1 MRKIVAVLLAT
12 MLVVG
17 MGMMAVLAQDYTGP
31 YSDTKTGS
39 GSITIDNAAKG
50 ETYTIYRL
58 FDATVGA
65 SGSPVAYTGTIPTS
79 LETYFEY
86 AGSGTNYVQ
95 YKGSGTTMDSAMAAA
110 LKSWAENDGV
120 ALAAVESD
128 GSILT
133 FTNLPYG
140 YYIITS
146 TQTNKDGSSAISVD
160 TTNPHVV
167 IHDKNYTQP
176 TVDKTVEEKSYSIG
190 DTINYTAVFVT
201 SNYIGAGSGSKQV
214 INYVISDTLP
224 PFLSNVHVESIV
236 IYEPGYDKANDSGT
250 EIVNLG
256 SGTQFDSNKSI
267 TLTWADLVSG
277 SYQSKYMNGAVIV
290 IKYSGILTDV
300 VKFDGNGNKNE
311 ITIEPYGSGTGSG
324 SKIPHSGTWSDDE
337 DIWTYGTALHK
348 TDASGT
354 SLAGAEFMIPGLT
367 VVEQSGTPGVYV
379 VQSYDP
385 SGTSGTTMVV
395 NADGRIY
402 ILGLASG
409 SYSITETKAPDGY
422 NLLDHPETLTTQ
434 VLGHVYTEVSGSWYI
449 DENGNRTEASGT
461 YTTVTSGSY
470 TDLDALALQI
480 VNNAGTLL
488 PSTGG
493 IGTTIFYIVGGL
505 LAVGAGVVLVAKKRM
520 GKVED

>member
-12 MLVVG
+12 MMVVG
-17 MGMMAVLAQDYTGP
+17 MGMMAVFAQTVAY
-31 YSDTKTGS
+31 TGS
-39 GSITIDNAAKG
+39 GSTTDGSITIENAAKG
-50 ETYTIYRL
+50 ETYAIYKL
-58 FDATVGA
+58 FDATFGA
-65 SGSPVAYTGTIPTS
+65 SGSPVAYYGTIPADLT
-79 LETYFEY
+79 TYFEY

-95 YKGSGTTMDSAMAAA
+95 YTGSGTTMPSAMAAA
-110 LKSWAENDGV
+110 LKTWAQSQTP
-120 ALAAVESD
+120 LASVVSD
-128 GSILT
+128 GDILT

-140 YYIITS
+140 YYVITS
-146 TQTNKDGSSAISVD
+146 TQTGEGAAISVD
-160 TTNPHVV
+160 TTNPHAI
-167 IHDKNYTQP
+167 IHDKNYTVP
-176 TVDKTVEEKSYSIG
+176 SVEKTVEEKSYSIG
-190 DTINYTAVFVT
+190 DTINYTAVFIT

-224 PFLSNVHVESIV
+224 PFLSDVTIQSIE
-236 IYEPGYDKANDSGT
+236 IKTPGSTADSGT
-250 EIVNLG
+250 VLEDLG
-256 SGTQFDSNKSI
+256 NSTQFDSNKSI
-267 TLTWADLVSG
+267 TLTWAELVSG
-277 SYQSKYMNGAVIV
+277 SYKSKYVNGAVIV
-290 IKYSGILTDV
+290 IKYSGVLTDV

-348 TDASGT
+348 TDASGS

-385 SGTSGTTMVV
+385 SGTTGTTMVV

-470 TDLDALALQI
+470 TDLDDLALQI